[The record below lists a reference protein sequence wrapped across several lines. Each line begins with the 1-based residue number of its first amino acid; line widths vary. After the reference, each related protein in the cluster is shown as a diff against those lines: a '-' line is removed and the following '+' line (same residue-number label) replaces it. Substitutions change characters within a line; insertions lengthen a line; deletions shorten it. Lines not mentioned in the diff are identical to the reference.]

1 MGREQRQLEP
11 TSDVSIRSLGKTFGD
26 VVAVDDISLEIPCG
40 AFVTILGSS
49 GCGKTTL
56 LRLIGGFEQPDRGDI
71 AIRGEIMANTPP
83 HLRRTS
89 MVFQSYALFPHM
101 TVRENIA
108 FGLRERGIGTQEIAE
123 RVQHML
129 ELIDLPHLGDRK
141 PGQLSG
147 GQQQRVALAR
157 SLVIEPTVLL
167 LDEPLG
173 ALDLMLRRQM
183 QHELKR
189 IQRRLGITFLY
200 VTHDQE
206 EALSMA
212 DLVVVMRAGRIEQAG
227 RPEEIFEHPASRF
240 VAEFMGAGNILPTT
254 VETVGDASTVVRFAD
269 REVTVPDAI
278 PDVADVSLV
287 IRPERIRFVADDGW
301 VGTVQERVFKG
312 STLSYRLEL
321 NDGTPLIMDTV
332 HGDLDARHDV
342 GDRVRVSFSGN
353 DARLVT
359 R

>member
-1 MGREQRQLEP
+1 MEP
-11 TSDVSIRSLGKTFGD
+11 TSDVSIRSLAKSFGE
-26 VVAVDDISLEIPCG
+26 VVAVDDISLEIPRG

-56 LRLIGGFEQPDRGDI
+56 LRMIGGFEQPDRGEI
-71 AIRGEIMANTPP
+71 AIGGEIMADTPP
-83 HLRRTS
+83 HLRKTS

-101 TVRENIA
+101 TVRDNIA
-108 FGLRERGIGTQEIAE
+108 FGLRERGVGAREVAD
-123 RVQHML
+123 RVQQML
-129 ELIDLPHLGDRK
+129 NLIDLPHLGDRK
-141 PGQLSG
+141 PFQLSG

-157 SLVIEPTVLL
+157 SLVVEPTVLL

-189 IQRRLGITFLY
+189 IQRQLGITFVY

-227 RPEEIFEHPASRF
+227 SPEEIFAHPSSQF
-240 VAEFMGAGNILPTT
+240 VAEFLGAGNILP
-254 VETVGDASTVVRFAD
+254 VSV
-269 REVTVPDAI
+269 
-278 PDVADVSLV
+278 DVADGASTSVIFAGQKLTIPQVVPVDANASLV
-287 IRPERIRFVADDGW
+287 IRPERIRFAAEDGW

-312 STLSYRLEL
+312 ATLTYRLEL
-321 NDGTPLIMDTV
+321 VDGTPLLMDV
-332 HGDLDARHDV
+332 IHGDRDARHDL
-342 GDRVRVSFSGN
+342 GDQVRVSFRGS
-353 DARLVT
+353 DATLVT

>member
-1 MGREQRQLEP
+1 MKP
-11 TSDVSIRSLGKTFGD
+11 TSDVSIRGLAKSFGD
-26 VVAVDDISLEIPCG
+26 VVAVDGISLEIPRG

-56 LRLIGGFEQPDRGDI
+56 LRMIGGFEQPDRGEI
-71 AIRGEIMANTPP
+71 AIQGELMADLPP
-83 HLRRTS
+83 HLRKTS

-108 FGLRERGIGTQEIAE
+108 FGLRERGIGALEIAE
-123 RVQHML
+123 RVQRML
-129 ELIDLPHLGDRK
+129 DLIDLPHLGDRK

-189 IQRRLGITFLY
+189 IQQKLGITFIY

-212 DLVVVMRAGRIEQAG
+212 DLVVVMRAGNIEQIG
-227 RPEEIFEHPASRF
+227 TPEEIFEHPATRF
-240 VAEFMGAGNILPTT
+240 AAEFMGAGNILPVA
-254 VETVGDASTVVRFAD
+254 VESVGATSTVVKFAG
-269 REVTVPDAI
+269 REVTIPQAVTDDA
-278 PDVADVSLV
+278 DASMV
-287 IRPERIRFVADDGW
+287 IRPERVRLDAEDGW
-301 VGTVQERVFKG
+301 VGTVQECVFKG
-312 STLSYRLEL
+312 ATLSYRLEL
-321 NDGTPLIMDTV
+321 ADGTTLLADAV
-332 HGDLDARHDV
+332 HGDLDARHAV
-342 GDRVRVSFSGN
+342 SDRVTVSFRGG
-353 DARLVT
+353 DATLVT